1 MAARATSCPCSERR
15 SERMAPK
22 GGAATEPGGDGRRRP
37 GHRRGE
43 LRQSPGGEGRRRPG
57 RSAQPREAWR
67 SVLVG
72 VQGSGGASSW
82 ASWEARTSNAQRK
95 ASGWLSARE
104 LSCQRE
110 SSTPNVLSLLP
121 VFGGERDAGVSRR
134 RTPRR
139 RRRRRPRGHRPRRRL
154 SPILSALNLSC
165 SRGVCLCT
173 RFITSDLTPWLAA
186 T

>member
-139 RRRRRPRGHRPRRRL
+139 RRRRRL
-154 SPILSALNLSC
+154 SPIAFCTEFELLSWCVFVYSIYH
-165 SRGVCLCT
+165 
-173 RFITSDLTPWLAA
+173 F
-186 T
+186 

>member
-1 MAARATSCPCSERR
+1 M
-15 SERMAPK
+15 
-22 GGAATEPGGDGRRRP
+22 
-37 GHRRGE
+37 
-43 LRQSPGGEGRRRPG
+43 
-57 RSAQPREAWR
+57 
-67 SVLVG
+67 G

-110 SSTPNVLSLLP
+110 SSTPMSSACSRYLVARETL
-121 VFGGERDAGVSRR
+121 EYRDAE
-134 RTPRR
+134 
-139 RRRRRPRGHRPRRRL
+139 PRGDGAGDDSLP
-154 SPILSALNLSC
+154 SLSALNLSC

>member
-22 GGAATEPGGDGRRRP
+22 GGAATEPGGDGRRRPGHRRGELRQSPGGEGRRRP

-110 SSTPNVLSLLP
+110 SSTPMSSACSRYLVARETL
-121 VFGGERDAGVSRR
+121 EYRDAE
-134 RTPRR
+134 
-139 RRRRRPRGHRPRRRL
+139 PRGDG
-154 SPILSALNLSC
+154 AGDA
-165 SRGVCLCT
+165 RGVTGPGDDSLP
-173 RFITSDLTPWLAA
+173 FFLH
-186 T
+186 